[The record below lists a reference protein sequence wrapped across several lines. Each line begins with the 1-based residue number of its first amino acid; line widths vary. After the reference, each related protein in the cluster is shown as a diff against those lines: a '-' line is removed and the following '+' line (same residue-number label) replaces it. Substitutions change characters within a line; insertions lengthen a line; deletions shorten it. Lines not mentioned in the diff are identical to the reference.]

1 MIEEKRKISTAE
13 AEAAPY
19 LEVVIPAYEKNSHPF
34 SHGKNPEIYT
44 ESGLKKVA
52 KSDTNRTD
60 WFLKRLCT
68 IWDII
73 EAPVP
78 FYFLTADGALRSL
91 DAGCVGFLVHK
102 PEPLLEL
109 HLSAEGFISSVSP
122 TPKAIELS
130 KPMMRSLRQTMQPSR
145 K

>member
-1 MIEEKRKISTAE
+1 MKEKRRITTSE
-13 AEAAPY
+13 AEAAPL
-19 LEVVIPAYEKNSHPF
+19 LEVVIPDYHEDSHPF
-34 SHGKNPEIYT
+34 SSGKNPEIYT
-44 ESGLKKVA
+44 EVGLKKVA

-78 FYFLTADGALRSL
+78 FYFLTADGTLRSL

-102 PEPLLEL
+102 AQPLLEL
-109 HLSAEGFISSVSP
+109 HLGASGFISSVSP

-130 KPMMRSLRQTMQPSR
+130 QPMMKNLRQAMRPSM